1 MVKKDR
7 TVKDRIRLLYN
18 GQSKRATRFR
28 YGLLAFDAVTIMFF
42 IGTAPLP
49 MSVQLMLVD
58 VVLGILILADL
69 SARMWIATD
78 RLRFLR
84 QVYVIADIAVL
95 ASLVLAPL
103 MGQTLGVLRVL
114 RALRLIHSYH
124 VLRDL
129 RRDNRFFRLHE
140 DAIVAAVNLFVFVF
154 MMTAVVFFLRGGE
167 EPGLTSYVD
176 ALYFTVAALTTTG
189 FGDIVLSS
197 TTGKVLS
204 VVIMVF
210 GVALF
215 MRLARAIFVP
225 AKIKYKCPECGLSR
239 HDPDAIHCKHC
250 GHELKIE
257 TEGAGA

>member
-1 MVKKDR
+1 M
-7 TVKDRIRLLYN
+7 KDRIRLLYT
-18 GQSKRATRFR
+18 GRSKRATRFR
-28 YGLLAFDAVTIMFF
+28 YALLVFDAVTILFF

-49 MSVQLMLVD
+49 ITAHLLLVD
-58 VVLGILILADL
+58 AVLGVLILADL
-69 SARMWIATD
+69 CARLWIAENKY
-78 RLRFLR
+78 RFLR
-84 QVYVIADIAVL
+84 QIYVIADILVL
-95 ASLVLAPL
+95 ASLLVAPL
-103 MGQTLGVLRVL
+103 MGQTLGLLRVV

-140 DAIVAAVNLFVFVF
+140 DAIIAAVNLFVFVF
-154 MMTAVVFFLRGGE
+154 MMTAVVFFLRGGD
-167 EPGLTSYVD
+167 EPGLSNYVD

-204 VVIMVF
+204 VVIMIF

-215 MRLARAIFVP
+215 VRLARAIFVP
-225 AKIKYKCPECGLSR
+225 AKIKHKCGGCGLSR

-250 GHELKIE
+250 GRELKIE
-257 TEGAGA
+257 TEGAEQ

>member
-1 MVKKDR
+1 M
-7 TVKDRIRLLYN
+7 KDRIRLLYN
-18 GQSKRATRFR
+18 GRSRRATLFR
-28 YGLLAFDAVTIMFF
+28 YALLVFDAVTIMFF

-49 MSVQLMLVD
+49 LSAPLLLVD
-58 VVLGILILADL
+58 TVLGVLILADL
-69 SARMWIATD
+69 SARMWIAGD
-78 RLRFLR
+78 KLKFLK
-84 QVYVIADIAVL
+84 QAYVIADLVVL
-95 ASLVLAPL
+95 FSLVLAPI
-103 MGQTLGVLRVL
+103 MGQTLGAFRVM

-154 MMTAVVFFLRGGE
+154 VMTAVVFFLRGGE
-167 EPGLTSYVD
+167 EPGLSNYVD

-197 TTGKVLS
+197 ATGKVLS
-204 VVIMVF
+204 VVIMIF

-225 AKIKYKCPECGLSR
+225 AKIKYKCPGCGLSR

-250 GHELKIE
+250 GRELKIE
-257 TEGAGA
+257 TEGAEQ

>member
-1 MVKKDR
+1 M
-7 TVKDRIRLLYN
+7 KDRIRLLYT
-18 GQSKRATRFR
+18 GRSKRATRFR
-28 YGLLAFDAVTIMFF
+28 YALLVFDAVTILFF

-49 MSVQLMLVD
+49 ITAHLLLVD
-58 VVLGILILADL
+58 AVLGILIIADL
-69 SARMWIATD
+69 CARLWIAENK
-78 RLRFLR
+78 RRFLR
-84 QVYVIADIAVL
+84 QIYVIADILVL
-95 ASLVLAPL
+95 ASLLVAPL
-103 MGQTLGVLRVL
+103 MGQTLGLLRVV

-140 DAIVAAVNLFVFVF
+140 DAIIAAVNLFVFVF
-154 MMTAVVFFLRGGE
+154 MMTAVVFFLRGGD
-167 EPGLTSYVD
+167 EPGLSNYVD

-204 VVIMVF
+204 VMIMIF

-215 MRLARAIFVP
+215 VRLARAIFVP
-225 AKIKYKCPECGLSR
+225 AKIKHKCGGCGLSR

-250 GHELKIE
+250 GRELKIE
-257 TEGAGA
+257 TEGAEQ